1 MNIGELARRSG
12 LSHSRI
18 RFYERE
24 GLLTAVDRRPNGY
37 RAYTPE
43 AVTALDLITTAQ
55 KAGFTL
61 DEIRRLLP
69 SNLEQWDHGAVVEAL
84 RGKVTDIET
93 LEARLRQ
100 SRKQLVALIE
110 EIEARPDDIDCATNA
125 RRVLSRVLDAE
136 VQKPAMDSDDV
147 KALSMARRRSP
158 GGEAATGE

>member
-18 RFYERE
+18 RFYERA

-84 RGKVTDIET
+84 RAKVADIGK

-100 SRKQLVALIE
+100 SRKRLVALIE
-110 EIEARPDDIDCATNA
+110 DIEARPDDIDCAANA
-125 RRVLSRVLDAE
+125 RRVLSRVLGAE
-136 VQKPAMDSDDV
+136 MQKPAMDADDL
-147 KALSMARRRSP
+147 KALSRTRRRPP
-158 GGEAATGE
+158 GE